1 MNAAPKIYILDQI
14 TAQPGQGEACFNA
27 YMTEYAPGA
36 KTRGMTLEF
45 TWITPAVWLKD
56 QSNIL
61 FIAWSVEGAGQ
72 WWAMSS
78 QGRRDPKV
86 FGWWDST
93 KTVVQSHERH
103 YLSDISS
110 LKALADV

>member
-1 MNAAPKIYILDQI
+1 
-14 TAQPGQGEACFNA
+14 
-27 YMTEYAPGA
+27 
-36 KTRGMTLEF
+36 
-45 TWITPAVWLKD
+45 
-56 QSNIL
+56 
-61 FIAWSVEGAGQ
+61 
-72 WWAMSS
+72 MSS